1 MCGIAGFW
9 DFAATTTADEL
20 RRLTCAM
27 SDSLHHRGPD
37 DGGVWLDE
45 MAGLG
50 LGQRRLSIVDL
61 SPAGRQPMVSACG
74 RFVIVY
80 NGEVYSHEEMRPALT
95 ARGVAFRGHSDTEVI
110 LEAAAVWGVEATVKR
125 LIGMFAIA
133 LWDRRER
140 TLTLIRDRL
149 GIKPLYWRLEGGRL
163 LFGSELKALRADA
176 SWRPEVDQEAVS
188 SYLRHNYVPAPRTIY
203 QGVRKLEPGR
213 ILTFRA
219 GAEPEENQYWDAR
232 AVARAGMAA
241 PFALSDRELTDQL
254 EALLKDAVGR
264 RMIADVPLGAFLS
277 GGIDSSLVVALM
289 QAQSAGRVRSF
300 SIGFEEAGYDEAP
313 HAKAVAAYLGTEH
326 TELYVSSAH
335 ALETIPRLAEWY
347 DEPFADSSQIPTFL
361 VSEMTRRHVKVALS
375 GDGGD
380 ELFAG
385 YNRYFLGAALWRKL
399 GWIPG
404 PLRRGAAWL
413 IDAVPAAGW
422 DRLAAF
428 LPRRLAPAQVGD
440 KAKKFADILGLADA
454 GAVYRRLVSQ
464 WEQPERLLP
473 GVTEPRGPLWDETLA
488 REFPDLVTRM
498 QVLDI
503 LTYLPDD
510 ILTKVDR
517 ASMAVA
523 LEARVPILDHRVV
536 EFAARLPQAARFR
549 DGQGKWLLRQILDR
563 HVPRTLIERP
573 KMGFGVPIDSWLRGP
588 LRDWSESLLDPG
600 SLSEAGLDSVPIL
613 ACWKEH
619 LSGSRNWQYRIWT
632 ILMLQSWRQRWI
644 SGRAIPTVNSGVNQ
658 YTFFGG
664 GR

>member
-9 DFAATTTADEL
+9 DFAAATTADEL

-45 MAGLG
+45 TAGLG

-61 SPAGRQPMVSACG
+61 SPAGHQPMVSACG

-80 NGEVYSHEEMRPALT
+80 NGEVYSHEEMRPELT
-95 ARGVAFRGHSDTEVI
+95 ARGVRFCGHSDTEVI
-110 LEAAAVWGVEATVKR
+110 LEAIAAWGIEATVKR

-149 GIKPLYWRLEGGRL
+149 GIKPLYWRFEGGRL
-163 LFGSELKALRADA
+163 LFGSELKALRADT
-176 SWRPEVDQEAVS
+176 SWRPEVDREAVA
-188 SYLRHNYVPAPRTIY
+188 SYLRHAYVPAPRTIY

-213 ILTFRA
+213 FLTFRA
-219 GAEPEENQYWDAR
+219 GAEPVESQYWDAR
-232 AVARAGMAA
+232 AIARDGLAA
-241 PFALSDRELTDQL
+241 PFDLSDTELTDQL
-254 EALLKDAVGR
+254 ETLLKDAVGR

-289 QAQSAGRVRSF
+289 QAQSASRVRSF
-300 SIGFEEAGYDEAP
+300 SIGFEEARFDEAP
-313 HAKAVAAYLGTEH
+313 HAKAVAAHLGTEH

-361 VSEMTRRHVKVALS
+361 VSEMTRRHVTVALS

-385 YNRYFLGAALWRKL
+385 YNRYFLGARLWRRR
-399 GWIPG
+399 GWIPA
-404 PLRRGAAWL
+404 PARQAVARL
-413 IDAVPAAGW
+413 IGTVSVAGW
-422 DRLAAF
+422 DRLASL
-428 LPRRLAPAQVGD
+428 LPHRLAPPQAGD
-440 KAKKFADILGLADA
+440 KAWKFADILGLADG
-454 GAVYRRLVSQ
+454 GAVYRRLVSS
-464 WEQPERLLP
+464 WERPELLLP
-473 GVTEPRGPLWDETLA
+473 GAAEPKGPLWDEVLA
-488 REFPDLVTRM
+488 SEFPDLVTRM
-498 QVLDI
+498 QLLDV

-517 ASMAVA
+517 ASMAVG

-536 EFAARLPQAARFR
+536 EFAARLPLSARFR
-549 DGQGKWLLRQILDR
+549 DGQGKWLLRQVLDR
-563 HVPRTLIERP
+563 HVPRVLIERP
-573 KMGFGVPIDSWLRGP
+573 KMGFGIPIDSWLRGP
-588 LRDWSESLLDPG
+588 LRDWSESLLDPAE
-600 SLSEAGLDSVPIL
+600 LAAVGLDPAPIRRI
-613 ACWKEH
+613 WHEH
-619 LSGSRNWQYRIWT
+619 LSGGRNWQYRIWT
-632 ILMLQSWRQRWI
+632 ILMLQAWQRRWQ
-644 SGRAIPTVNSGVNQ
+644 GAKQ
-658 YTFFGG
+658 E
-664 GR
+664 